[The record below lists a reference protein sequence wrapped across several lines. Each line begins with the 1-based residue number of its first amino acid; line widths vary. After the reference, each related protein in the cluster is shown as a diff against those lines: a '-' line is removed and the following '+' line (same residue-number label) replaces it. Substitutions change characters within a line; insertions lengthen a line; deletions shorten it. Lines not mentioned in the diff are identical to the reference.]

1 MMAPILDHLDR
12 LADEH
17 PDKLLYSYLDV
28 NGDPIESYTYASF
41 LHRAQAIAGHLRK
54 EGHFAAG
61 DRILLAYPPGLEM
74 ICAFFGCVRAGL
86 IPVPVYPPSSRGF
99 QSALYKMV
107 HIAKDCHAAGILT
120 NIDYQASLKT
130 NLARSGVTA
139 SGVDVDYIS
148 GLPWIA
154 TEDFVDTIS
163 GQPPVD
169 PSKILFL
176 QYTSGSTMEPK
187 GVIVTHENILNTC
200 PLVIDH
206 PAPVVVSWLPQYHD
220 MGLIGCYLYPAL
232 KGGTTYGFAP
242 MDFIQRPILWFN
254 AITTYHA
261 TATAAPNFAFDYCLR
276 AGRLSKESLEAC
288 DLSSLRVLMCAAEPV
303 KPDTYTR
310 FLEAFQSYGLKS
322 ESFYVAYGLAENTL
336 AVSLGGR
343 NIVSVNKHV
352 FALGKARMTTEV
364 SEIAGATQIVSCGTP
379 LPGLDVKIVDPEGHF
394 ALKPERIGEIWVAG
408 SGKCQGYWNNPELTL
423 RQFRARLVDDTPYDD
438 GYLRTGDMG
447 FIHKGELY
455 VCGRIKDMIILRGQN
470 YYPQDIEH
478 VVEKSSSLIRH
489 NCVAAFQ
496 VQEDSEPALAIVA
509 EVKNPRALPE
519 ARKIAAAIRNYLNV
533 EVAVI
538 SLIAPRAIPRTSSG
552 KIMRHKTKQMW
563 LQGQFTVLSDFSREK
578 DAGNSPSDCDMH
590 SSFAELKARY
600 NLTGLESYN
609 LVEAGL
615 DSLDL
620 VVFMHELKELLKDKG
635 AELLA
640 RQVDIGVIQRV
651 SVAELFGLAE
661 QLERAPE
668 EALVHLRHSLAAF
681 REEQCA
687 AEKQMMSNDR
697 KLIFE
702 PPAPSPM
709 PEIPMLNRVLLTGG
723 TGFIGPFIMKSL
735 LEQTQA
741 KIYVLVRSSD
751 EKQGR
756 QRLRAAM
763 DSMGPCGAG
772 MMEMFEARVIP
783 VCGDLGQP
791 KLGLMQDVWDYLA
804 SEIDTVF
811 HNGAT
816 VNYLLN
822 YDLMRNANVLGT
834 NEVVRLAFAGRLK
847 EFNYVS
853 TTFVFGWAVKS
864 VLYETDLNE
873 NMELLDFGYSQSK
886 WVAEQVVVDARS
898 RGLSARIF
906 RPALVSPSVTGGGN
920 NFDIA
925 VRLVAFMVNHGIG
938 VDTLNQVSFVPADI
952 AANNIVAISTTPGTA
967 NKTYHVTR
975 DDYSNMTD
983 ITGLITKATG
993 RRFERFSLPAF
1004 VPELIRRCR
1013 KEDLLFPL
1021 LDFLVGSVDNISAME
1036 FKRYD
1041 SSSYQMARDASVW
1054 GKADPS
1060 LEDTVNGIL
1069 KFMYRKGIISV
1080 AAREVNAVSP
1090 ICEREPN
1097 IETHRRGT
1105 DCGAHCLQCM
1115 ADAGDPECIEE
1126 IPKIE
1131 ASEQRWDYRGVNK
1144 RNGLFYKSS

>member
-1 MMAPILDHLDR
+1 MMASLLDHLDK
-12 LADEH
+12 LALEH
-17 PDKLLYSYLDV
+17 PDKLLYSFLDV
-28 NGDPIESYTYASF
+28 NGDPVETYTYASF
-41 LHRAQAIAGHLRK
+41 LHRTKAIARHLRK
-54 EGHFAAG
+54 DRRLAAG
-61 DRILLAYPPGLEM
+61 GRLLLAYPPGLEM

-86 IPVPVYPPSSRGF
+86 IPVPVYPPNSRGF

-107 HIAKDCHAAGILT
+107 HIAKDCNAASILT
-120 NIDYQASLKT
+120 SEDHHASLKT
-130 NLARSGVTA
+130 NLARGGVSA

-148 GLPWIA
+148 GLPWIP
-154 TEDFVDTIS
+154 TEDFVDTVS
-163 GQPPVD
+163 NQPVFD
-169 PSKILFL
+169 TSEILFL
-176 QYTSGSTMEPK
+176 QYTSGSTTEPK

-200 PLVIDH
+200 DLVIDH
-206 PAPVVVSWLPQYHD
+206 PTPVVVSWLPQYHD

-242 MDFIQRPILWFN
+242 TDFIQRPILWFDT
-254 AITTYHA
+254 ITTYQA
-261 TATAAPNFAFDYCLR
+261 TATAAPNFAYDYCLR
-276 AGRLSKESLEAC
+276 AGRLSKDSLENC
-288 DLSSLRVLMCAAEPV
+288 DLGSLRVLMCAAEPV

-310 FLEAFQSYGLKS
+310 FLEAFQPYGLKS

-343 NIVSVNKHV
+343 NIVSVNKRAL
-352 FALGKARMTTEV
+352 ALGTVRMTTEV
-364 SEIAGATQIVSCGTP
+364 SEIDGATQIVSCGTP
-379 LPGLDVKIVDPEGHF
+379 LPDLDVKIVDPERHF
-394 ALKPERIGEIWVAG
+394 ALKPERTGEIWVAG
-408 SGKCQGYWNNPELTL
+408 SSKCLGYWNNPELTL
-423 RQFRARLVDDTPYDD
+423 KQFRARLVDDTPYDD
-438 GYLRTGDMG
+438 GYLRTGDIG
-447 FIHKGELY
+447 FFHEGELY

-470 YYPQDIEH
+470 YYPHDIENI
-478 VVEKSSSLIRH
+478 VEKSSSLIRH

-496 VQEDSEPALAIVA
+496 IQRDGEPALVIVA

-519 ARKIAAAIRNYLNV
+519 ARKIAAAVRNYLNM

-552 KIMRHKTKQMW
+552 KIMRHKIKQMW
-563 LQGQFTVLSDFSREK
+563 LQGEFTVLSDFSREK
-578 DAGNSPSDCDMH
+578 DAGNCPSDSEIH
-590 SSFAELKARY
+590 STFAELKARY

-609 LVEAGL
+609 LIEAGL

-635 AELLA
+635 AEMLA
-640 RQVDIGVIQRV
+640 RQVDTGVIQRV

-668 EALVHLRHSLAAF
+668 EALVHLRHFLAAF

-702 PPAPSPM
+702 PPVPSSM
-709 PEIPMLNRVLLTGG
+709 PEKPVLNQVLLTGG
-723 TGFIGPFIMKSL
+723 TGFLGPFLLKSL
-735 LEQTQA
+735 VEQTRAQ
-741 KIYVLVRSSD
+741 IYILVRSSN
-751 EKQGR
+751 ETQGK

-763 DSMGPCGAG
+763 ESMGPSGAG
-772 MMEMFEARVIP
+772 LMEMFEARVIP

-791 KLGLMQDVWDYLA
+791 KLGLVQDVWDFLA
-804 SEIDTVF
+804 REIDTVF

-816 VNYLLN
+816 VNYLFN
-822 YDLMRNANVLGT
+822 YDLMRDANVLGT
-834 NEVVRLAFAGRLK
+834 NEVARLAFEGKPK

-886 WVAEQVVVDARS
+886 WVAEQIVVDARN

-920 NFDIA
+920 NFDVA

-952 AANNIVAISTTPGTA
+952 VANNIVAISTTPGTA

-975 DDYSNMTD
+975 DDYANMMD

-993 RRFERFSLPAF
+993 RQFKTFSLPDF

-1041 SSSYQMARDASVW
+1041 SSCYQKARDASAW
-1054 GKADPS
+1054 GKPDPS
-1060 LEDTVNGIL
+1060 LDDTVNGIL
-1069 KFMYRKGIISV
+1069 RFMQRKGIISV
-1080 AAREVNAVSP
+1080 GMREFNAVGSVP
-1090 ICEREPN
+1090 IASS
-1097 IETHRRGT
+1097 TT
-1105 DCGAHCLQCM
+1105 A
-1115 ADAGDPECIEE
+1115 AGV
-1126 IPKIE
+1126 
-1131 ASEQRWDYRGVNK
+1131 AQR
-1144 RNGLFYKSS
+1144 